1 MHSTKPMQPA
11 YSVLTPSTKIATLQ
25 KEGYEELRDIP
36 DVDMLLYLRHSLMGM
51 LKDTKLMTKMQC
63 DDEITNAVL
72 HTEQAL
78 ECYVSSWENYTKKCK
93 ENCDVEM
100 AKENL
105 RQEERAK
112 TLAQVQELINSEMNR
127 AQKFGAA
134 EEGDVWFKAKHFALQ
149 EFATEFANIAKGS
162 KR

>member
-63 DDEITNAVL
+63 DDEITSAVL

-93 ENCDVEM
+93 EICDAEMVE
-100 AKENL
+100 ENL

-127 AQKFGAA
+127 AQIGAA
-134 EEGDVWFKAKHFALQ
+134 EMAAVWFKAKHFALQ

>member
-1 MHSTKPMQPA
+1 MHSTKPIQPA

-51 LKDTKLMTKMQC
+51 LKDAKLMSKMQC
-63 DDEITNAVL
+63 DDEITNAIL

-78 ECYVSSWENYTKKCK
+78 ECYISSWENYTKKCRERDNAELANEK
-93 ENCDVEM
+93 LLE
-100 AKENL
+100 A
-105 RQEERAK
+105 ERAK
-112 TLAQVQELINSEMNR
+112 TFAQVQEFLKNELSTYKATAERQYADIWDR
-127 AQKFGAA
+127 ARH
-134 EEGDVWFKAKHFALQ
+134 WALQ
-149 EFATEFANIAKGS
+149 EFAAKFDEFAKVS

>member
-78 ECYVSSWENYTKKCK
+78 ECYVSSWENYTKKCRERDNAEHDK
-93 ENCDVEM
+93 EKLLE
-100 AKENL
+100 A
-105 RQEERAK
+105 ERAK

-127 AQKFGAA
+127 AQIGAA